1 MWGGAAAFYH
11 SIYINLVAAIF
22 PISLMIMFSLLA
34 YNNLRHMARNVYPQ
48 SMSSHLKNQNP
59 TTEKI

>member
-1 MWGGAAAFYH
+1 MWAGAAALYH
-11 SIYINLVAAIF
+11 SIYINLVAVIF

-59 TTEKI
+59 ATEKI